1 MINREITDNVIFD
14 LSFFL
19 SLSYLNTM
27 ENLNIG
33 IVSIPMSMTASPNV
47 KGGNWWESDF
57 GKEFPISSMET
68 NGAEATVI
76 IGYPHPD
83 YRILTHLKNGKMDGE
98 STLFSENKV
107 RIAIMTFV
115 EGIANGPCTIYYEN
129 GMHYFEGRFVNGYR
143 EGLGKEYD
151 EKGNLIYDG
160 LYEKGKRQVE
170 LSRTSGCSEKTKEP
184 KVNVQIV
191 KSSENNSHHKGV
203 KAYFDESG
211 EILRLYEWNE
221 GLEIPFNGFYKL
233 YDEKNKK
240 WIEGEYRDGIRNGA
254 CKEYEENGKLVFDG
268 YFENGKK
275 LYLVRLPEMNGYW
288 KEFDDNGALKCVC
301 KKDKDGQNE
310 GVCYFYENGK
320 LKKISEWKQGKE
332 IATSGYYKF
341 YDDSKGI
348 WYEGKYRN
356 GIREGKSKEYSRNG
370 NILFEGY
377 TINGNKLFPM
387 NDMKPFW
394 KEVDT
399 DNRLVRICE
408 INDDGRYDGVSYFYQ
423 NGDIY
428 RISKWKDGKETEV
441 LKMFNGR
448 TMNEFKEGKL
458 WYSGGYVRNGD
469 FDFIREGRGEEYDS
483 DGVTLVYKGSL
494 QNGKRNGH
502 GKEYHKG
509 KVVYDGEWVKGMRKW
524 HYYLYMVLLLAF
536 MLLSA
541 AACFYIFNG
550 YVGTVVSGIY
560 VVVTCFY
567 CSKKAGIVSSLLFIE
582 LICFLIHLY
591 AGLSVLL
598 AIIVICLS
606 FWFNV
611 LTGLIPLG
619 LVVTA
624 ISYYY
629 NIYAGIFVSGVF
641 LTFMVFYIVHQCDWK
656 MNVVYSSAGV
666 IFGICIITSLIIGLN
681 QNEIMKYILIFAIG
695 LFLIY
700 LLFLIVHYSASKMKI
715 VYSSAGLILSSCS
728 MICSLMGVKEFE
740 VLKYIL
746 IFVIGLILIFLIFE
760 LSACCDW
767 EMGVVYSSAGVILL
781 GCIIAWLS
789 MVLIQ
794 NKIMKYILIF
804 VIGLFLI
811 YLVLLIVYYNNW
823 EINVVHSS
831 AVVIF
836 GICLITALIF
846 GSFEV
851 SFMKYILIGVI
862 GIILIAIC
870 FAICSN
876 EIEVAITGTIII
888 IATCIVTGLIF
899 VFAKNGVIKYILI
912 FAVGTYIVF
921 IIYLIMALSD
931 SKEMGKVNSSAG
943 VIFGICI
950 ITGLS
955 IGLNQNKIMKYF
967 LIFAIGIFVEYLVLL
982 IVHYNDMEM
991 NVVFSSAGVI
1001 FGICLITALIFGSF
1015 EVSVVRY
1022 MTIGLIGIL
1031 LIVLCFVKYRGSMDV
1046 AFTGTIYIIAACIMT
1061 GLITNDSNNSKHV
1074 LIFTIGTYVAC
1085 IVYLMCAIFDWK
1097 MGIVF
1102 GVSLIIMGACSLAS
1116 FIVGSLV
1123 LSIFKYIPI
1132 GMFGLGLII
1141 LCLVILLDED
1151 KVMALTGAILIFVA
1165 SILTG
1170 LLIGFIGKAGFKYIL
1185 TILIGT
1191 LIVIT
1196 IFMFTLSLSEFPVEI
1211 VWISATIVYAICTVT
1226 SLIMGSFEVTYLKYI
1241 SIGLLGIS
1249 LIIPIGIIFSDNIE
1263 AAITGTVL
1271 IIATCIM
1278 TGLIFKFSETN
1289 GMKYIL
1295 VIAIGIYITMI
1306 VYAFTAMCEEDDMDI
1321 VWATGFCIL
1330 IICFIIMSFYNSIIR
1345 ILTII
1350 FISIY
1355 VLGVVYDYINVNC

>member
-1 MINREITDNVIFD
+1 
-14 LSFFL
+14 
-19 SLSYLNTM
+19 M

-47 KGGNWWESDF
+47 KGGNWWKSDF

-129 GMHYFEGRFVNGYR
+129 GMHFFEGRLVNGYR
-143 EGLGKEYD
+143 EGPGKEYD

-170 LSRTSGCSEKTKEP
+170 LSTTSGSLEKSEEP

-191 KSSENNSHHKGV
+191 KSSENDTQEKGV

-268 YFENGKK
+268 YLENGKK
-275 LYLVRLPEMNGYW
+275 LNLVRLPEMNGYW

-387 NDMKPFW
+387 NDKKPFW
-394 KEVDT
+394 KELDT

-408 INDDGRYDGVSYFYQ
+408 INEDGRYDGVSYFYQ

-428 RISKWKDGKETEV
+428 RISKWQDGKETEV
-441 LKMFNGR
+441 LKLFNGR

-469 FDFIREGRGEEYDS
+469 FGIIREGKGEEYDS
-483 DGVTLVYKGSL
+483 DGVTLVYKGSI

-502 GKEYHKG
+502 GKEYHNG

-550 YVGTVVSGIY
+550 YVGAVVSGIY

-567 CSKKAGIVSSLLFIE
+567 CSKKAGIVSSLLFVD

-591 AGLSVLL
+591 AGLFVLL

-624 ISYYY
+624 ISYYF

-641 LTFMVFYIVHQCDWK
+641 LTYMVFYIVHQCDWEID
-656 MNVVYSSAGV
+656 VV
-666 IFGICIITSLIIGLN
+666 F
-681 QNEIMKYILIFAIG
+681 
-695 LFLIY
+695 
-700 LLFLIVHYSASKMKI
+700 
-715 VYSSAGLILSSCS
+715 
-728 MICSLMGVKEFE
+728 
-740 VLKYIL
+740 
-746 IFVIGLILIFLIFE
+746 
-760 LSACCDW
+760 
-767 EMGVVYSSAGVILL
+767 SSAGVILL
-781 GCIIAWLS
+781 GCIITSIS
-789 MVLIQ
+789 MVLSQID
-794 NKIMKYILIF
+794 ILKYIMIF
-804 VIGLFLI
+804 AIGLFLI
-811 YLVLLIVYYNNW
+811 YLVLLSVYYCDW
-823 EINVVHSS
+823 EIDVVYWS
-831 AVVIF
+831 AGIVF
-836 GICLITALIF
+836 GICTITCLI
-846 GSFEV
+846 
-851 SFMKYILIGVI
+851 
-862 GIILIAIC
+862 
-870 FAICSN
+870 
-876 EIEVAITGTIII
+876 
-888 IATCIVTGLIF
+888 
-899 VFAKNGVIKYILI
+899 
-912 FAVGTYIVF
+912 
-921 IIYLIMALSD
+921 
-931 SKEMGKVNSSAG
+931 
-943 VIFGICI
+943 
-950 ITGLS
+950 
-955 IGLNQNKIMKYF
+955 IGLNQNGIMKYLLLLVIGLF
-967 LIFAIGIFVEYLVLL
+967 LIYIIYVIAYNLEWEKKILYTGIVVIMLSCVISGL
-982 IVHYNDMEM
+982 I
-991 NVVFSSAGVI
+991 
-1001 FGICLITALIFGSF
+1001 
-1015 EVSVVRY
+1015 
-1022 MTIGLIGIL
+1022 IGLIGNNGLKYALVFGIGSY
-1031 LIVLCFVKYRGSMDV
+1031 IVLI
-1046 AFTGTIYIIAACIMT
+1046 IYVISIICKLEM
-1061 GLITNDSNNSKHV
+1061 
-1074 LIFTIGTYVAC
+1074 
-1085 IVYLMCAIFDWK
+1085 
-1097 MGIVF
+1097 
-1102 GVSLIIMGACSLAS
+1102 
-1116 FIVGSLV
+1116 
-1123 LSIFKYIPI
+1123 
-1132 GMFGLGLII
+1132 
-1141 LCLVILLDED
+1141 
-1151 KVMALTGAILIFVA
+1151 IFVWF
-1165 SILTG
+1165 SG
-1170 LLIGFIGKAGFKYIL
+1170 GMLLG
-1185 TILIGT
+1185 
-1191 LIVIT
+1191 
-1196 IFMFTLSLSEFPVEI
+1196 
-1211 VWISATIVYAICTVT
+1211 ICTFVY
-1226 SLIMGSFEVTYLKYI
+1226 LIMGFME
-1241 SIGLLGIS
+1241 
-1249 LIIPIGIIFSDNIE
+1249 DNINLFLS
-1263 AAITGTVL
+1263 AY
-1271 IIATCIM
+1271 
-1278 TGLIFKFSETN
+1278 F
-1289 GMKYIL
+1289 
-1295 VIAIGIYITMI
+1295 
-1306 VYAFTAMCEEDDMDI
+1306 
-1321 VWATGFCIL
+1321 
-1330 IICFIIMSFYNSIIR
+1330 FIIVICTLVFVMLLCCQCICN
-1345 ILTII
+1345 
-1350 FISIY
+1350 
-1355 VLGVVYDYINVNC
+1355 

>member
-1 MINREITDNVIFD
+1 MLFLIFH
-14 LSFFL
+14 FFL
-19 SLSYLNTM
+19 SLSYRNTM

-47 KGGNWWESDF
+47 KGGNWWKSDF

-143 EGLGKEYD
+143 EGPGKEYD

-170 LSRTSGCSEKTKEP
+170 LSRTSGYLEKSEEP

-191 KSSENNSHHKGV
+191 KSSENDTQLKGV

-221 GLEIPFNGFYKL
+221 GLEMPFNGFYKL
-233 YDEKNKK
+233 YVEKNKK

-275 LYLVRLPEMNGYW
+275 LNLVRLPEMNGYW

-341 YDDSKGI
+341 YDDLKGI

-387 NDMKPFW
+387 NDKKPFW

-408 INDDGRYDGVSYFYQ
+408 INEDGRYDGVSYFYQ

-483 DGVTLVYKGSL
+483 DGMTLVYKGSI

-509 KVVYDGEWVKGMRKW
+509 KVVYDGEWVKGMKMW

-567 CSKKAGIVSSLLFIE
+567 CSQKAGIVSSLLFVD

-591 AGLSVLL
+591 AGLFVLL

-624 ISYYY
+624 ISYYF

-641 LTFMVFYIVHQCDWK
+641 LTYMVFYIVHQCDWK
-656 MNVVYSSAGV
+656 M
-666 IFGICIITSLIIGLN
+666 
-681 QNEIMKYILIFAIG
+681 
-695 LFLIY
+695 
-700 LLFLIVHYSASKMKI
+700 KI
-715 VYSSAGLILSSCS
+715 
-728 MICSLMGVKEFE
+728 
-740 VLKYIL
+740 
-746 IFVIGLILIFLIFE
+746 
-760 LSACCDW
+760 
-767 EMGVVYSSAGVILL
+767 VYSSAGVILL

-789 MVLIQ
+789 MVLSQ
-794 NKIMKYILIF
+794 NKKMKYLLIF
-804 VIGLFLI
+804 AIGLFLI
-811 YLVLLIVYYNNW
+811 YLVFLIVYYSASKMK
-823 EINVVHSS
+823 IVYSS
-831 AVVIF
+831 AGLILSICSMTCILMGEKEFEVLKYILIFVTGLILIFLFYVLSACCDWEMGVVYWSAGVIF
-836 GICLITALIF
+836 GICILVSLIM

-851 SFMKYILIGVI
+851 SYMKYILIGVI

-870 FAICSN
+870 FAISSN
-876 EIEVAITGTIII
+876 KIEVAITGTIII
-888 IATCIVTGLIF
+888 IATCIVTGLTF
-899 VFAKNGVIKYILI
+899 VFVNNGIFKYVLI
-912 FAVGTYIVF
+912 FSVGTYIVF

-931 SKEMGKVNSSAG
+931 SKEMEIVYTSAG
-943 VIFGICI
+943 I
-950 ITGLS
+950 
-955 IGLNQNKIMKYF
+955 
-967 LIFAIGIFVEYLVLL
+967 LL
-982 IVHYNDMEM
+982 
-991 NVVFSSAGVI
+991 
-1001 FGICLITALIFGSF
+1001 GICLITALIYGSF
-1015 EVSVVRY
+1015 EVLIVRY
-1022 MTIGLIGIL
+1022 ITIGLIGIL
-1031 LIVLCFVKYRGSMDV
+1031 LIVLCFVKYSGSMDV

-1061 GLITNDSNNSKHV
+1061 GFITNDNNNSKHV
-1074 LIFTIGTYVAC
+1074 LIFAIGSYVTC
-1085 IVYLMCAIFDWK
+1085 IVYLMCAIFEWE
-1097 MGIVF
+1097 MGFVF

-1116 FIVGSLV
+1116 FIVGSLN
-1123 LSIFKYIPI
+1123 LSIMKYMSI
-1132 GMFGLGLII
+1132 GLFGSGLIV
-1141 LCLVILLDED
+1141 LCLDKYLDED
-1151 KVMALTGAILIFVA
+1151 KVMALTGAILISVA

-1170 LLIGFIGKAGFKYIL
+1170 LLIGFIGKAGFIYIL
-1185 TILIGT
+1185 TFLIGT

-1196 IFMFTLSLSEFPVEI
+1196 IFLFTTSLSEYIVEI

-1226 SLIMGSFEVTYLKYI
+1226 SSILGLYEVSFLKYVTIGVIGVIFILKSVTEYIDKPELAATRILVTIVTCTMSVLLFVFNGNALFSYILTFAIGTYVVFAIFVFSAFLAEHHMEIVWISYDIITIICSITSFATGTNDLLYLKYI
-1241 SIGLLGIS
+1241 SLGLLGIS
-1249 LIIPIGIIFSDNIE
+1249 CIILIFIIFYNDIE
-1263 AAITGTVL
+1263 EAIIGTVL
-1271 IIATCIM
+1271 IIASCIV
-1278 TGLIFKFSETN
+1278 TGLMFGFSDTS

-1295 VIAIGIYITMI
+1295 VSAIGIYITLI
-1306 VYAFTAMCEEDDMDI
+1306 AYVFTAMCDEDYINDI
-1321 VWATGFCIL
+1321 LGIGFCIL
-1330 IICFIIMSFYNSIIR
+1330 IICLIIMSFFNSKSNPR
-1345 ILTII
+1345 
-1350 FISIY
+1350 
-1355 VLGVVYDYINVNC
+1355 N

>member
-19 SLSYLNTM
+19 SLSYRNTM

-115 EGIANGPCTIYYEN
+115 EGIANGPCTIYYEK
-129 GMHYFEGRFVNGYR
+129 GMHFFEGRFVNGYR
-143 EGLGKEYD
+143 EGPGKEYD

-170 LSRTSGCSEKTKEP
+170 LSRTSGYLEKSEEP

-191 KSSENNSHHKGV
+191 KSSENDTQLKGV

-211 EILRLYEWNE
+211 QILRLYEWNE
-221 GLEIPFNGFYKL
+221 GLEMPFNGFYKL

-275 LYLVRLPEMNGYW
+275 LNLVRLPEMNGYW

-341 YDDSKGI
+341 YDDLKGI

-387 NDMKPFW
+387 NDKKPFW

-408 INDDGRYDGVSYFYQ
+408 INEDGRYDGVSYFYQ

-483 DGVTLVYKGSL
+483 DGMTLVYKGSI

-509 KVVYDGEWVKGMRKW
+509 KVVYDGEWVKGMKMW

-536 MLLSA
+536 MLFSA
-541 AACFYIFNG
+541 AASFYIFNG
-550 YVGTVVSGIY
+550 YVGAVVSGIY

-567 CSKKAGIVSSLLFIE
+567 CSKKAGIVSSLLFVD

-591 AGLSVLL
+591 VGLFVLL

-624 ISYYY
+624 ISYYF

-641 LTFMVFYIVHQCDWK
+641 LTYMVFYIVHQCDWE
-656 MNVVYSSAGV
+656 MDVVY
-666 IFGICIITSLIIGLN
+666 
-681 QNEIMKYILIFAIG
+681 
-695 LFLIY
+695 
-700 LLFLIVHYSASKMKI
+700 
-715 VYSSAGLILSSCS
+715 
-728 MICSLMGVKEFE
+728 
-740 VLKYIL
+740 
-746 IFVIGLILIFLIFE
+746 
-760 LSACCDW
+760 W
-767 EMGVVYSSAGVILL
+767 SAGVILL

-789 MVLIQ
+789 MVLSQID
-794 NKIMKYILIF
+794 ILKYIMIF
-804 VIGLFLI
+804 AIGLFLI
-811 YLVLLIVYYNNW
+811 YLVLLSVYYCDW
-823 EINVVHSS
+823 EIYVVYWS
-831 AVVIF
+831 A
-836 GICLITALIF
+836 
-846 GSFEV
+846 
-851 SFMKYILIGVI
+851 
-862 GIILIAIC
+862 GIIL
-870 FAICSN
+870 
-876 EIEVAITGTIII
+876 
-888 IATCIVTGLIF
+888 
-899 VFAKNGVIKYILI
+899 
-912 FAVGTYIVF
+912 
-921 IIYLIMALSD
+921 
-931 SKEMGKVNSSAG
+931 
-943 VIFGICI
+943 GICT
-950 ITGLS
+950 ITCLI
-955 IGLNQNKIMKYF
+955 IGLNQNGIMKYLLLLVIGLF
-967 LIFAIGIFVEYLVLL
+967 LIYIIYVIAYYLEWEKKILYTGIVVIMLSCVISGL
-982 IVHYNDMEM
+982 I
-991 NVVFSSAGVI
+991 
-1001 FGICLITALIFGSF
+1001 
-1015 EVSVVRY
+1015 
-1022 MTIGLIGIL
+1022 IGLIGKSGL
-1031 LIVLCFVKYRGSMDV
+1031 KY
-1046 AFTGTIYIIAACIMT
+1046 
-1061 GLITNDSNNSKHV
+1061 V
-1074 LIFTIGTYVAC
+1074 LICGIGSYITFIIYV
-1085 IVYLMCAIFDWK
+1085 I
-1097 MGIVF
+1097 
-1102 GVSLIIMGACSLAS
+1102 SIIYKWE
-1116 FIVGSLV
+1116 I
-1123 LSIFKYIPI
+1123 
-1132 GMFGLGLII
+1132 
-1141 LCLVILLDED
+1141 
-1151 KVMALTGAILIFVA
+1151 
-1165 SILTG
+1165 
-1170 LLIGFIGKAGFKYIL
+1170 
-1185 TILIGT
+1185 
-1191 LIVIT
+1191 
-1196 IFMFTLSLSEFPVEI
+1196 EI
-1211 VWISATIVYAICTVT
+1211 VWISGV
-1226 SLIMGSFEVTYLKYI
+1226 
-1241 SIGLLGIS
+1241 LL
-1249 LIIPIGIIFSDNIE
+1249 
-1263 AAITGTVL
+1263 
-1271 IIATCIM
+1271 
-1278 TGLIFKFSETN
+1278 
-1289 GMKYIL
+1289 L
-1295 VIAIGIYITMI
+1295 VILKHTS
-1306 VYAFTAMCEEDDMDI
+1306 
-1321 VWATGFCIL
+1321 IL
-1330 IICFIIMSFYNSIIR
+1330 PKKHIKKSNIKVIFV
-1345 ILTII
+1345 LT
-1350 FISIY
+1350 
-1355 VLGVVYDYINVNC
+1355 LKK